1 MSRRKNVIAACIV
14 FLLAAV
20 AWLYWFVTAHGF
32 SAREKPWAVEAFIAR
47 HLRRLATA
55 PAVKKLPNPVSPT
68 PLNIAE
74 ARDHFADHCAICHA
88 NDGSGRTQINAG
100 LYPPAP
106 DMREEDTQSLTD
118 GELLYIIKNGIRF
131 TGMPG
136 WGGEDEE
143 NWKLVL
149 FIRHLPDLAPSEIEL
164 MKEINGL
171 ETEQESG
178 QPSTAPHEDSHGPDH

>member
-1 MSRRKNVIAACIV
+1 MSKGKIAAAFLILVIV
-14 FLLAAV
+14 GIG
-20 AWLYWFVTAHGF
+20 AWVYWFVTAHGI
-32 SAREKPWAVEAFIAR
+32 SAREKPTAIEAFLAR
-47 HLRRLATA
+47 HARRIASPGGAKDLR
-55 PAVKKLPNPVSPT
+55 NPVGPT

-88 NDGSGRTQINAG
+88 NDGSGKTQINSG

-106 DMREEDTQSLTD
+106 DLREHESQQLSD
-118 GELLYIIKNGIRF
+118 GELFYTIKNGIRF

-149 FIRHLPDLAPSEIEL
+149 FIRHLPKITAKELEL
-164 MKEINGL
+164 MNEINRLG
-171 ETEQESG
+171 QEK
-178 QPSTAPHEDSHGPDH
+178 QPEESHPGMQEKGKH